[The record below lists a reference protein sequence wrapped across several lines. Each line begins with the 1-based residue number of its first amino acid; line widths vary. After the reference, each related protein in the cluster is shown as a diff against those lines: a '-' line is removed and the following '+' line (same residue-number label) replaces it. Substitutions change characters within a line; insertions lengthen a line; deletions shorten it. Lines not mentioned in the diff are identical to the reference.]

1 MSKRRGTAWS
11 SVLDVD
17 AAAGRFEVSVDG
29 RGFDAEE
36 LPHHDV
42 QENVGLH
49 YGRWLDWFR
58 DGSFRTSSSRTLL
71 PHIRSH
77 IKNTMYIMLN
87 NGYTVEF
94 SCPVAFRSLQSLVWQ
109 HWRLSADQRAKAVSP
124 PVAWKLMVGALSSL
138 SGAPRPI

>member
-1 MSKRRGTAWS
+1 MSTRRGTAWS

-49 YGRWLDWFR
+49 HGRWLDWFR
-58 DGSFRTSSSRTLL
+58 DGPFRTSSSRTLL

-87 NGYTVEF
+87 NGYAVEF
-94 SCPVAFRSLQSLVWQ
+94 SWLGLTTLEAFC
-109 HWRLSADQRAKAVSP
+109 
-124 PVAWKLMVGALSSL
+124 
-138 SGAPRPI
+138 